1 MKLFKENYDT
11 DSRID
16 FSKGIKQ
23 FQGNTIENPT
33 GPTLRPSGDI
43 EKTKSSLKD
52 SRPDIIKPNKYFK
65 TSVAT
70 CIDLILANK
79 LKSFQNAVV
88 MKTGVSDHHRLIFS
102 FLKNFFRK
110 IPSNNYVVVS
120 TSRLIK

>member
-1 MKLFKENYDT
+1 MKLFKENYGT
-11 DSRID
+11 DSRMD
-16 FSKGIKQ
+16 FSKEIKQ

-52 SRPDIIKPNKYFK
+52 SRLDIIKSNKYFK

-70 CIDLILANK
+70 CIDLEYSGDENRL
-79 LKSFQNAVV
+79 
-88 MKTGVSDHHRLIFS
+88 SDHHRLIFS
-102 FLKNFFRK
+102 FLKFFFRK

>member
-1 MKLFKENYDT
+1 MKLFKENYGT

-43 EKTKSSLKD
+43 GKTKSSLKD
-52 SRPDIIKPNKYFK
+52 SRPDIIKSNKYFK

-88 MKTGVSDHHRLIFS
+88 MKNRCQRPPPAHFLIFKK
-102 FLKNFFRK
+102 FLQKN
-110 IPSNNYVVVS
+110 
-120 TSRLIK
+120 TIK